1 MTIMAIY
8 YQQSPG
14 GMMNYLQSL
23 EKEKAYHLLL
33 NNLILL
39 MVKIV
44 LIMINLISSF
54 FIYSTLIL

>member
-14 GMMNYLQSL
+14 GMMNYLQST
-23 EKEKAYHLLL
+23 EKEKSYHLLL

-44 LIMINLISSF
+44 LIMI
-54 FIYSTLIL
+54 

>member
-1 MTIMAIY
+1 MAIY
-8 YQQSPG
+8 YQQSAG
-14 GMMNYLQSL
+14 GMMNYLQSM
-23 EKEKAYHLLL
+23 EKEKPSHLLL